1 MVIVHIEVVDELLLD
16 VNRHCSL
23 FGQFAF
29 LDLDPNFPQ
38 N

>member
-16 VNRHCSL
+16 VNRHFSL
-23 FGQFAF
+23 FGQFDF